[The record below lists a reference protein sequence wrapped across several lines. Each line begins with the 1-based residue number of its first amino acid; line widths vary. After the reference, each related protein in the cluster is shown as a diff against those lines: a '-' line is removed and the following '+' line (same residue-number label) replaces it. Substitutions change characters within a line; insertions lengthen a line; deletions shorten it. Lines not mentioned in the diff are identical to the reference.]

1 MAFLFST
8 CRTNFDQRTNRN
20 FMVVPI
26 PQHSLS
32 IASNDYLQLRG
43 AADFH
48 AKGETRFRPERRK
61 GKIEEGDKIP
71 HLSSARG
78 KSSILARSSTLCSVT
93 KERRRRENARGKE
106 KGKGREVLPAKETA
120 TIPYSSNAVGKTRE
134 KFASDT
140 LVRPSCLCTYARPSL
155 YPCSRRSFSPWR
167 RRIRPSFQFL
177 SPFIGFSIHASRSS
191 LLSSFETKRRK
202 NDITPRKYRRRC
214 AY

>member
-48 AKGETRFRPERRK
+48 AKGETRFRPERRR

-78 KSSILARSSTLCSVT
+78 ARSSTLCSIT

-106 KGKGREVLPAKETA
+106 KVKGERRCQRKRQQRFLIHPTPLEKLVKNLHPTRSYVLHVYAPMRAHPSIPAVDALFHRGGGGSVLPFNFYRLLSA
-120 TIPYSSNAVGKTRE
+120 
-134 KFASDT
+134 F
-140 LVRPSCLCTYARPSL
+140 
-155 YPCSRRSFSPWR
+155 RSAPLD
-167 RRIRPSFQFL
+167 P
-177 SPFIGFSIHASRSS
+177 RSS
-191 LLSSFETKRRK
+191 PRSRQ
-202 NDITPRKYRRRC
+202 NDAKMI
-214 AY
+214 

>member
-78 KSSILARSSTLCSVT
+78 ARSSTLCSIT

-106 KGKGREVLPAKETA
+106 KVKGERRCQRKRQQRFLIHPTPLEKLVKNLHPTRSYVLHVYAPMRAHPSIPAVDALFHRGGGGSVLPFNFYRLLSA
-120 TIPYSSNAVGKTRE
+120 
-134 KFASDT
+134 F
-140 LVRPSCLCTYARPSL
+140 
-155 YPCSRRSFSPWR
+155 RSTPLD
-167 RRIRPSFQFL
+167 P
-177 SPFIGFSIHASRSS
+177 RSS
-191 LLSSFETKRRK
+191 PRSRQ
-202 NDITPRKYRRRC
+202 NDAKMI
-214 AY
+214 

>member
-106 KGKGREVLPAKETA
+106 KVKGERCCQRKRQQRFLIHPTPLEKLVKNLHPTRSYVLHVYAPMRAHPSIPAVDALFHRGGGGSVLPFNF
-120 TIPYSSNAVGKTRE
+120 YR
-134 KFASDT
+134 
-140 LVRPSCLCTYARPSL
+140 L
-155 YPCSRRSFSPWR
+155 
-167 RRIRPSFQFL
+167 L
-177 SPFIGFSIHASRSS
+177 SAFRSS
-191 LLSSFETKRRK
+191 LLSFETKRRK

>member
-61 GKIEEGDKIP
+61 GKIEEIKFHIF
-71 HLSSARG
+71 
-78 KSSILARSSTLCSVT
+78 
-93 KERRRRENARGKE
+93 RRREGNPRSS
-106 KGKGREVLPAKETA
+106 REVRPFARLRKKGGVGRMRGGRKKVKGERRCQRKRQQRFLIHPTPLEKLVKNLHPTRSYVLHVYAPMRAHPSIPAVDALFHRGGGGSVLPFNFYRLLSA
-120 TIPYSSNAVGKTRE
+120 
-134 KFASDT
+134 F
-140 LVRPSCLCTYARPSL
+140 
-155 YPCSRRSFSPWR
+155 RSTPLD
-167 RRIRPSFQFL
+167 P
-177 SPFIGFSIHASRSS
+177 RSS
-191 LLSSFETKRRK
+191 PRSRQ
-202 NDITPRKYRRRC
+202 NDAKMI
-214 AY
+214 

>member
-78 KSSILARSSTLCSVT
+78 ARSSTLLGYER
-93 KERRRRENARGKE
+93 KEVSGECEGE
-106 KGKGREVLPAKETA
+106 GKGKGREALPAKETA

-177 SPFIGFSIHASRSS
+177 SPFIGFSILAPLVRDK
-191 LLSSFETKRRK
+191 TTQK
-202 NDITPRKYRRRC
+202 
-214 AY
+214 

>member
-1 MAFLFST
+1 
-8 CRTNFDQRTNRN
+8 
-20 FMVVPI
+20 MVVPI

-106 KGKGREVLPAKETA
+106 KVKGERCCQRKRQQRFLIHPTPLEKLVKNLHPTRSYVLHVYAPMRAHPSIPAVDALFHRGGGGSVLPFNFYRLLSA
-120 TIPYSSNAVGKTRE
+120 
-134 KFASDT
+134 F
-140 LVRPSCLCTYARPSL
+140 
-155 YPCSRRSFSPWR
+155 RSAPLD
-167 RRIRPSFQFL
+167 P
-177 SPFIGFSIHASRSS
+177 RSS
-191 LLSSFETKRRK
+191 PRSRQ
-202 NDITPRKYRRRC
+202 NDAKMI
-214 AY
+214 

>member
-78 KSSILARSSTLCSVT
+78 ARSSTLCSIT

-106 KGKGREVLPAKETA
+106 KVKGERCCQRKRQQRFLIHPTPLEKLVKNLHPTRSYVLHVYAPMRAHPSIPAVDALFHRGGGGSVLPFNFYRLLSA
-120 TIPYSSNAVGKTRE
+120 
-134 KFASDT
+134 F
-140 LVRPSCLCTYARPSL
+140 
-155 YPCSRRSFSPWR
+155 RSAPLD
-167 RRIRPSFQFL
+167 P
-177 SPFIGFSIHASRSS
+177 RSS
-191 LLSSFETKRRK
+191 PRSRQ
-202 NDITPRKYRRRC
+202 NDAKMI
-214 AY
+214 

>member
-78 KSSILARSSTLCSVT
+78 ARSSTLCSIT

-106 KGKGREVLPAKETA
+106 KVKGERCCQRKRQQRFLIHPTPLEKLVKNLHPTRSYVLHVYAPMRAHPSIPAVDALFHRGGGGSVLPFNFYRLLSA
-120 TIPYSSNAVGKTRE
+120 
-134 KFASDT
+134 F
-140 LVRPSCLCTYARPSL
+140 
-155 YPCSRRSFSPWR
+155 RSTPLDPRS
-167 RRIRPSFQFL
+167 
-177 SPFIGFSIHASRSS
+177 SRSRQNA
-191 LLSSFETKRRK
+191 KM
-202 NDITPRKYRRRC
+202 I
-214 AY
+214 

>member
-1 MAFLFST
+1 
-8 CRTNFDQRTNRN
+8 
-20 FMVVPI
+20 MVVPI

-78 KSSILARSSTLCSVT
+78 ARSSTLCSIT

-106 KGKGREVLPAKETA
+106 KVKGERRCQRKRQQRFLIHPTPLEKLVKNLHPTRSYVLHVYAPMRAHPSIPAVDALFHRAGGRSVLPFNFYRLLSA
-120 TIPYSSNAVGKTRE
+120 
-134 KFASDT
+134 F
-140 LVRPSCLCTYARPSL
+140 
-155 YPCSRRSFSPWR
+155 RSAPLD
-167 RRIRPSFQFL
+167 P
-177 SPFIGFSIHASRSS
+177 RSS
-191 LLSSFETKRRK
+191 PRSRQ
-202 NDITPRKYRRRC
+202 NDAKMI
-214 AY
+214 

>member
-78 KSSILARSSTLCSVT
+78 ARSSTLCSIT

-106 KGKGREVLPAKETA
+106 KVKGERRCQRKRQQRFLIHPTPLEKLVKNLHPTRSYVLHVYAPMRAHPSIPAVDALFHRGGGGSVLPFNFYRLLSA
-120 TIPYSSNAVGKTRE
+120 
-134 KFASDT
+134 F
-140 LVRPSCLCTYARPSL
+140 
-155 YPCSRRSFSPWR
+155 RSAPLD
-167 RRIRPSFQFL
+167 P
-177 SPFIGFSIHASRSS
+177 RSS
-191 LLSSFETKRRK
+191 PRSRQ
-202 NDITPRKYRRRC
+202 NDAKMI
-214 AY
+214 

>member
-78 KSSILARSSTLCSVT
+78 ARSSTLCSIT

-106 KGKGREVLPAKETA
+106 KVKGERCCQRKRQQRFLIHPTPLEKLVKNLHPTRSYVLHVYAPMRAHPSIPAVDALFHRGGGGSVLPFNFYRLLSA
-120 TIPYSSNAVGKTRE
+120 
-134 KFASDT
+134 F
-140 LVRPSCLCTYARPSL
+140 
-155 YPCSRRSFSPWR
+155 RSTPLD
-167 RRIRPSFQFL
+167 P
-177 SPFIGFSIHASRSS
+177 RSS
-191 LLSSFETKRRK
+191 PRSRQ
-202 NDITPRKYRRRC
+202 NDAKMI
-214 AY
+214 

>member
-78 KSSILARSSTLCSVT
+78 ARSSTLCSVT

-106 KGKGREVLPAKETA
+106 KVKGERCCQRKRQQRFLIHPTPLEKLVKNLHPTRSYVLHVYAPMRAHPSIPAVDALFHRGGGGSVLPFNFYRLLSA
-120 TIPYSSNAVGKTRE
+120 
-134 KFASDT
+134 F
-140 LVRPSCLCTYARPSL
+140 
-155 YPCSRRSFSPWR
+155 RSAPLD
-167 RRIRPSFQFL
+167 P
-177 SPFIGFSIHASRSS
+177 RSS
-191 LLSSFETKRRK
+191 PRSRQ
-202 NDITPRKYRRRC
+202 NDAKMI
-214 AY
+214 